1 MSGDQVGGLSVL
13 VSREGVKVLIT
24 PQAGQPVSALMSAD
38 QALDMAQ
45 ALVAAAQTA
54 RRLSH
59 GPDVVG
65 HG

>member
-1 MSGDQVGGLSVL
+1 M
-13 VSREGVKVLIT
+13 KVLIT